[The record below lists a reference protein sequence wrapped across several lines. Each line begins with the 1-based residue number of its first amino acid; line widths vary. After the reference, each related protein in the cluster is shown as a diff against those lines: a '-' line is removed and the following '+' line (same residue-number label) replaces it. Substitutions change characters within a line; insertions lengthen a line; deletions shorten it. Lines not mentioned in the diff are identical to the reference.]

1 MITDGLSPKP
11 CISMQTFIDVSNLP
25 AFPIES
31 TSEEKNARAWT
42 KVHFFHL
49 LEKLKSSIQMT

>member
-1 MITDGLSPKP
+1 
-11 CISMQTFIDVSNLP
+11 MQTFIDVSNLP